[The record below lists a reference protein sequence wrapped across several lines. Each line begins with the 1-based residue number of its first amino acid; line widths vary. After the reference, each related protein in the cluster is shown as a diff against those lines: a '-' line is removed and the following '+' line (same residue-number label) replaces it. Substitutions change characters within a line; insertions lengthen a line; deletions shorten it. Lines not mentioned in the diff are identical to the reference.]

1 MIRQLWQWHRPYLG
15 WLSLGLILS
24 IAALLANISLLA
36 LSGWFI
42 SSMALAGITGATINY
57 FTPAAIIRGLAMIR
71 TAGRYGERV
80 VTHEA
85 TFRVIAK
92 LRQWFFAQLEPLA
105 PSQLYLQR
113 SGDLLGKLQKDIDR
127 LDAFYLRIALPII
140 SAIVAIVAVT
150 FFMALYDW
158 KSAFITLLLLIL
170 SGFALPIALNRYANP
185 VAQNE
190 VQLANQMRTH
200 SVEFTQGI
208 GELLTFNAEQAKISQ
223 LNHIQTHWFDA
234 QIRLHKI
241 RSIGALFQGFFAH
254 MALWAIILIC
264 APLVS
269 NNIITG
275 PQLAMLSLLSLAAF
289 EAIAPLPLAF
299 TSWAEL
305 REAIKQLEHVTDQ
318 KALRAEPGMEEK
330 IPNCLDI
337 TLNKLSFSYQN
348 ANRYTLDDI
357 SLRFPYGT
365 RTLITG
371 SSGSGK
377 STLLQIIEALYPTPN
392 NACLIGDTDIN
403 LINSDQWRCNVSVIT
418 QQPQLINGTLAENLR
433 LAKPDASDTE
443 LLVALTKANL
453 EDFVDTLPDGLDT
466 WLGDTGAKV
475 SGGQARRISIAQAL
489 LKDAPIWLLDEPTE
503 GLDQSSSSKILK
515 LLDQYLINKTAIIV
529 SHQGLPSLRIDHHYI
544 MSNGRLTQHH

>member
-1 MIRQLWQWHRPYLG
+1 
-15 WLSLGLILS
+15 
-24 IAALLANISLLA
+24 
-36 LSGWFI
+36 
-42 SSMALAGITGATINY
+42 
-57 FTPAAIIRGLAMIR
+57 
-71 TAGRYGERV
+71 
-80 VTHEA
+80 
-85 TFRVIAK
+85 
-92 LRQWFFAQLEPLA
+92 
-105 PSQLYLQR
+105 
-113 SGDLLGKLQKDIDR
+113 
-127 LDAFYLRIALPII
+127 
-140 SAIVAIVAVT
+140 
-150 FFMALYDW
+150 
-158 KSAFITLLLLIL
+158 
-170 SGFALPIALNRYANP
+170 
-185 VAQNE
+185 
-190 VQLANQMRTH
+190 
-200 SVEFTQGI
+200 
-208 GELLTFNAEQAKISQ
+208 
-223 LNHIQTHWFDA
+223 
-234 QIRLHKI
+234 
-241 RSIGALFQGFFAH
+241 
-254 MALWAIILIC
+254 
-264 APLVS
+264 
-269 NNIITG
+269 
-275 PQLAMLSLLSLAAF
+275 
-289 EAIAPLPLAF
+289 
-299 TSWAEL
+299 
-305 REAIKQLEHVTDQ
+305 
-318 KALRAEPGMEEK
+318 MEEK